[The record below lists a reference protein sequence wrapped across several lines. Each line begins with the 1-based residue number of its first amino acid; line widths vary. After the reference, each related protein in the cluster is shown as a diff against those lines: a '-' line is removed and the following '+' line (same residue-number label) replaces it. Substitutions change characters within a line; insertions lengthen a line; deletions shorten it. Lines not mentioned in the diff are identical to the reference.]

1 MKNSSSLTK
10 AFAEIAIILIIYVI
24 ILIVSGIYKSKIL
37 LNGLPPDI
45 LDSARISSYVSLVI
59 SSIISAIVIGLIIGF
74 IFFSNVI
81 FEININGYDIIS
93 SFDNTILVLIFFELV
108 RFLFALLELEKQIS
122 FIPFS
127 ENYLEEVKLTNWY
140 LYDNSLKYIMI
151 FLSPII
157 FAITLKK
164 RSKAVKNFK
173 LVFLSF
179 LVLFGFY
186 LSSIDL
192 FETI

>member
-74 IFFSNVI
+74 H
-81 FEININGYDIIS
+81 YCP
-93 SFDNTILVLIFFELV
+93 T
-108 RFLFALLELEKQIS
+108 
-122 FIPFS
+122 
-127 ENYLEEVKLTNWY
+127 KL
-140 LYDNSLKYIMI
+140 K
-151 FLSPII
+151 
-157 FAITLKK
+157 
-164 RSKAVKNFK
+164 
-173 LVFLSF
+173 
-179 LVLFGFY
+179 
-186 LSSIDL
+186 
-192 FETI
+192 